1 MLISI
6 FIKLTINLICD
17 IIIIPASVYNCV
29 SSPTVNAQF
38 IELTTNEN
46 RLKWINPIEYYF
58 LIHGNGVELHRKYI
72 KLIRI
77 LFSEMLKINIK
88 KKKSFQ

>member
-6 FIKLTINLICD
+6 IIKLTINLICD
-17 IIIIPASVYNCV
+17 IIILASVYNCV

-46 RLKWINPIEYYF
+46 RLKWRNLNMNMMNIISWSVEMELNRIE
-58 LIHGNGVELHRKYI
+58 NT
-72 KLIRI
+72 
-77 LFSEMLKINIK
+77 
-88 KKKSFQ
+88 